1 MKYFVV
7 EGNLHVD
14 KIDDDLMQEHMAYT
28 QKKIDEGV
36 ILTSGLK
43 SDMSGGLFII
53 KSNSIEN
60 LSEYLDNEP
69 FKKAGAQSYKVIE
82 FTSHY
87 INEKVK
93 SWF

>member
-7 EGNLHVD
+7 EGKLCVD
-14 KIDDDLMQEHMAYT
+14 KIEDDLMQKHMAYT

-36 ILTSGLK
+36 ILISSLK

-53 KSNSIEN
+53 KSNCLEDLN
-60 LSEYLDNEP
+60 EYLDNEP
-69 FKKAGAQSYKVIE
+69 FKKANVQSYKVTE
-82 FTSHY
+82 FTPHY
-87 INEKVK
+87 VDDKIK

>member
-7 EGNLHVD
+7 EGKLHVD
-14 KIDDDLMQEHMAYT
+14 KIDDDLMQKHMTYT
-28 QKKIDEGV
+28 QKKIDEGL
-36 ILTSGLK
+36 ILTSSLK

-53 KSNSIEN
+53 KSDSLESLNK
-60 LSEYLDNEP
+60 YLDNEP
-69 FKKAGAQSYKVIE
+69 FKKAGVQSYKVIE
-82 FTSHY
+82 FTPHY